1 MRRTTQLAVTA
12 ALGTAIGLTGCGKD
26 NPRADTS
33 ATSSPTTD
41 SPTSA
46 SPSTTTTS
54 PTPAPSPTQTAR
66 LSRAHPG
73 RLELV
78 RADGFVTKGTCK
90 SAPKQGVVCGPGGQ
104 GYRFDPGRVHVVG
117 VVRARAMLPLAGGTW
132 AIRLSLGPVGTR
144 TFAKLTRTAAR
155 THESAVLLVPGSR
168 RVVVA
173 AQVQNTISDGEVE
186 ISGDFDRAK
195 ANRIVKLVTATAG

>member
-26 NPRADTS
+26 DPRADTG
-33 ATSSPTTD
+33 ATS

-46 SPSTTTTS
+46 SPTSASPTTTTS
-54 PTPAPSPTQTAR
+54 PTPAPSRTQTGR

-78 RADGFVTKGTCK
+78 RADAFVTKGACTA
-90 SAPKQGVVCGPGGQ
+90 APKQGVVCSPDET
-104 GYRFDPGRVHVVG
+104 GYRFDPHRVQVVG
-117 VVRARAMLPLAGGTW
+117 VVRARAVPPQSGDSW
-132 AIRLSLGPVGTR
+132 SIRLSLGPVGSRRLAT
-144 TFAKLTRTAAR
+144 LTRTAAR
-155 THESAVLLVPGSR
+155 THESAVLMVPGTR

>member
-26 NPRADTS
+26 HPKADTS
-33 ATSSPTTD
+33 ATSSPSTD

-54 PTPAPSPTQTAR
+54 PTPTPSPTQTAR

-78 RADGFVTKGTCK
+78 RADAFVTKGACIA
-90 SAPKQGVVCGPGGQ
+90 APKQGVVCSPDGT
-104 GYRFDPGRVHVVG
+104 GYRFDPNRVQVVG
-117 VVRARAMLPLAGGTW
+117 VVGARASPPQSVDSW
-132 AIRLSLGPVGTR
+132 AIQLDLGPVGSRRLATLTGTVPR
-144 TFAKLTRTAAR
+144 T
-155 THESAVLLVPGSR
+155 LLLMVPGSR
-168 RVVVA
+168 RVLVA
-173 AQVQNTISDGEVE
+173 AQVQSQIRNGQLEVTGAY
-186 ISGDFDRAK
+186 SRAS
-195 ANRIVKLVTATAG
+195 ATRIVKLVTATAG